1 MATGS
6 GGGSEDAAAA
16 MDDEDL
22 RAYQDYMLRGAKPNS
37 NKKTPTA
44 KVPFS
49 TTSPSERSSS
59 SPRAKWKGAPSPSP
73 RQKHLSVLHRSFQ
86 SSVRA
91 WVETDDQLLQVS
103 RSVANLRDR
112 IWVTSRA
119 LTALREE
126 EHHRP
131 HHPSADRGWME
142 QGYRPSA
149 PSLPPS
155 LPEHVL
161 QVALSD
167 SLVQHEKM
175 LALFRQLVSQLSQDQ
190 DALGRRAEDLF
201 LLQVQEEE
209 EDEWTGRPQTWR
221 GRRDGATNDDDEEKR
236 SGGRATDDPA
246 QGCVELHA
254 ACARE
259 LYRKQ
264 RLAQLLLGSTTNAML
279 HSGTAANDS
288 DAVDHDDEPSAGTG
302 EIDERDPES
311 LLSRSHHRH
320 PRSVA
325 SFCARTWS
333 RASRASELFALRDT
347 IVAVEAA

>member
-1 MATGS
+1 
-6 GGGSEDAAAA
+6 

-22 RAYQDYMLRGAKPNS
+22 RAYQEYMLHGAKPSS
-37 NKKTPTA
+37 NTKTPTA
-44 KVPFS
+44 KVPC
-49 TTSPSERSSS
+49 TTSPPDRSIS
-59 SPRAKWKGAPSPSP
+59 SPRAKGKGAPSSSP
-73 RQKHLSVLHRSFQ
+73 RQKHLRLLRRSFQ

-112 IWVTSRA
+112 IWITSRA
-119 LTALREE
+119 LIALREE
-126 EHHRP
+126 EEHRP
-131 HHPSADRGWME
+131 KFHSRADRGWME

-161 QVALSD
+161 HVALSD
-167 SLVQHEKM
+167 ALVQHERM
-175 LALFRQLVSQLSQDQ
+175 LALFRQLMSQLSQDQ

-209 EDEWTGRPQTWR
+209 ESMGRPQTWS
-221 GRRDGATNDDDEEKR
+221 GRRHGTTNDDDEDKSSNAWE
-236 SGGRATDDPA
+236 TDDPA
-246 QGCVELHA
+246 QGCIELHA

-264 RLAQLLLGSTTNAML
+264 RLAQLLVGSTTNAML
-279 HSGTAANDS
+279 HSGTAAD
-288 DAVDHDDEPSAGTG
+288 DTAADDDELTTRPG
-302 EIDERDPES
+302 EIDEGDS
-311 LLSRSHHRH
+311 ASQLSRSVRQH

-333 RASRASELFALRDT
+333 RASRASELFALRET
-347 IVAVEAA
+347 LLETASSE

>member
-1 MATGS
+1 V
-6 GGGSEDAAAA
+6 AAA

-22 RAYQDYMLRGAKPNS
+22 RAYQEYMLHGAKPNS
-37 NKKTPTA
+37 NKKIQTA
-44 KVPFS
+44 KVPC
-49 TTSPSERSSS
+49 TTSPPERSRS
-59 SPRAKWKGAPSPSP
+59 SPRAKGKGAPSPSP
-73 RQKHLSVLHRSFQ
+73 RQKHLRLLRRSFQ

-126 EHHRP
+126 EHHHRP
-131 HHPSADRGWME
+131 QHHSRADRGWMG
-142 QGYRPSA
+142 QGYRSTDSGA
-149 PSLPPS
+149 LLLPP
-155 LPEHVL
+155 LPERVL
-161 QVALSD
+161 HVALSD
-167 SLVQHEKM
+167 ALVQHEKM
-175 LALFRQLVSQLSQDQ
+175 LALFRQLMSQLSQDQ

-209 EDEWTGRPQTWR
+209 EEEEWMGRPQTWR
-221 GRRDGATNDDDEEKR
+221 GGRDGATNDNDCNSSNACE
-236 SGGRATDDPA
+236 TDDPA

-264 RLAQLLLGSTTNAML
+264 RLAQLLLDSTTNAML
-279 HSGTAANDS
+279 HSGTAVDDS

-302 EIDERDPES
+302 EIDEQDPAS
-311 LLSRSHHRH
+311 LLTRSHHQH

-333 RASRASELFALRDT
+333 RASRASALFALRDT